1 MEFPVSR
8 RRRRL
13 AIASRSEFRRR
24 QLPPKRHARPLSS
37 NLFTRL
43 RQEMVLRN
51 YANRTI
57 KTYTSC
63 LRMYVRWLEGESPRA
78 VSPETPRS
86 FLLALIAAGASRT
99 YIDQNI
105 SVLKFLYVELYGWSP
120 EKLAIARPRREWSLP
135 VVPTRAQILRLAGAI
150 RNPKHRLA
158 VLLMYASGVRI
169 SELVRLNIDDVDF
182 EQRVLRVRDGKGGK
196 DRLTIFSEQ
205 LIPAL
210 RSQTRGR
217 PRVAPLFP
225 SQKSGRLAIRSL
237 QGVIQKARR
246 GARLPKGITAHSLR
260 HAFAT
265 HLLEA
270 GTDLRIIQDLLGH
283 SSVLTTTRY
292 THIAGPCRRRIQSP
306 L

>member
-1 MEFPVSR
+1 MSGR
-8 RRRRL
+8 KRRL
-13 AIASRSEFRRR
+13 SIASRSDFRRS
-24 QLPPKRHARPLSS
+24 QFRPRRESRRLST
-37 NLFTRL
+37 NLFDRV

-51 YANRTI
+51 YAHRTI
-57 KTYTSC
+57 RTYISC
-63 LRMYVRWLEGESPRA
+63 LRMYVRWLEGDSPR
-78 VSPETPRS
+78 VVLPETPRQ
-86 FLLALIAAGASRT
+86 FLLALIEAGASRA

-105 SVLKFLYVELYGWSP
+105 SVLKFLYVELYGWSS
-120 EKLAIARPRREWSLP
+120 EELSVARPRREWRLP
-135 VVPTRAQILRLAGAI
+135 YVPTKAQVLRLADAI

-169 SELVRLNIDDVDF
+169 SELVALDIGDVDF

-196 DRLTIFSEQ
+196 DRLTIFSER

-210 RSQTRGR
+210 RAQVAGR
-217 PRVAPLFP
+217 SRLAPLFP
-225 SQKSGRLAIRSL
+225 SQKRGRLAVRSL
-237 QGVIQKARR
+237 QNVIQKARR
-246 GARLPKGITAHSLR
+246 GAGLRKGISAHSLR

-283 SSVLTTTRY
+283 RAIKTTTRY